1 MKYRDIELLTE
12 NTLLEEKLSSK
23 HRNQIDSNQFGLPSQ
38 RRYPMPDR
46 AHVMAAIR
54 MFNHVEPQYE
64 KELAK
69 NIIKKMKQ
77 YKIPPDTVGEN
88 NRLRKYL

>member
-23 HRNQIDSNQFGLPSQ
+23 QRNQIDSNQFGLPSQ
-38 RRYPMPDR
+38 RRYPMPDK

-77 YKIPPDTVGEN
+77 YKISPDTVGEN
-88 NRLRKYL
+88 NRLRKYF

>member
-1 MKYRDIELLTE
+1 MFRFRDIYSLDES
-12 NTLLEEKLSSK
+12 KLSSK
-23 HRNQIDSNQFGLPSQ
+23 QRNAIDSKEFGLPSQ
-38 RRYPMPDR
+38 RRYPLNDR
-46 AHVMAAIR
+46 AHVLAAIR
-54 MFNHVEPQYE
+54 LFNHVEPQYE

>member
-23 HRNQIDSNQFGLPSQ
+23 QRNQIDSNQFGLPSQ

-77 YKIPPDTVGEN
+77 YKIPSDTVGEN

>member
-23 HRNQIDSNQFGLPSQ
+23 QRNQIDSNQFGLPSQ

-77 YKIPPDTVGEN
+77 YKIPPDIVGEN

>member
-1 MKYRDIELLTE
+1 MFRFRDIYLLT
-12 NTLLEEKLSSK
+12 EEKLSTK
-23 HRNQIDSNQFGLPSQ
+23 ERNKIDNSEFGLPKQ
-38 RRYPMPDR
+38 RRYPLNDR

-64 KELAK
+64 RELAK

-77 YKIPPDTVGEN
+77 YNIPPETVGEN
-88 NRLRKYL
+88 NRLKKYL

>member
-1 MKYRDIELLTE
+1 MRYRDIELLTE

-23 HRNQIDSNQFGLPSQ
+23 QRNQIDSNQFGLPSQ

-77 YKIPPDTVGEN
+77 YKITPDTVGEN

>member
-1 MKYRDIELLTE
+1 MFRFRDIYAIPLDEA
-12 NTLLEEKLSSK
+12 KLK
-23 HRNQIDSNQFGLPSQ
+23 ANERKEFGLPKQ
-38 RRYPMPDR
+38 KKYPMPDK
-46 AHVMAAIR
+46 AHVLAAIR

-64 KELAK
+64 EELAR

-77 YKIPPDTVGEN
+77 YNIPPETVGEN